1 MTGCRA
7 FPVRYR
13 SPSTGLARGP
23 IDAIPEY
30 LENLHDPQ

>member
-1 MTGCRA
+1 MAR
-7 FPVRYR
+7 RR
-13 SPSTGLARGP
+13 PSIGLARWP

>member
-1 MTGCRA
+1 MARRRLA
-7 FPVRYR
+7 
-13 SPSTGLARGP
+13 SIGLARWP